1 LTLAAELILTFIYII
16 MLYFIKKY
24 DIFEV
29 SKINNK
35 RGFTM
40 NTIYKKDKYQQ
51 QEDLL
56 KELKQRLEDCWSG
69 ASQALEQLD
78 EFYFD
83 IVNDKR
89 LNTRTQEKLEDF
101 FDCFLSDIKDK
112 AMDMQDESQ
121 QAIDSFVEDFNL
133 TEEV

>member
-1 LTLAAELILTFIYII
+1 MI
-16 MLYFIKKY
+16 
-24 DIFEV
+24 
-29 SKINNK
+29 
-35 RGFTM
+35 
-40 NTIYKKDKYQQ
+40 NTIKKDKYQQ

-56 KELKQRLEDCWSG
+56 KKLKQRLEDCWSG
-69 ASQALEQLD
+69 ASQVLEELD
-78 EFYFD
+78 DFYYD

-133 TEEV
+133 KEEV